1 MKVNTC
7 STLVQKYISQKH
19 SILKNEPYVELLG
32 EEDELEV
39 FNNPNQ
45 AGDVLTEA
53 KTLK

>member
-7 STLVQKYISQKH
+7 STLVQKYVSQKH
-19 SILKNEPYVELLG
+19 SILKNELCVELLG